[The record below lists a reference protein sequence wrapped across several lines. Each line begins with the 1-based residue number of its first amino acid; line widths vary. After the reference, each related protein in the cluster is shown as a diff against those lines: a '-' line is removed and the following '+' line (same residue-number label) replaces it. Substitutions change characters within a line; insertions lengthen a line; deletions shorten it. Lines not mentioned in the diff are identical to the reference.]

1 MTVDLRLLHYSPI
14 PDFRRAGRVQDESP
28 DTDLLRQIEDEI
40 SAAARH
46 SAGRRYQ
53 EAIAAYRRATGLIW
67 TEIDPAAHPRA
78 GTAPPPSRA
87 RFRPLLEASLGW
99 LSLLPVPAPVS
110 PVAPSTPD
118 GVGHLAADRVGL
130 VARAVSS
137 PASLAAASRARLAG
151 ILSKQGSIDAGRAA
165 GAGAAGLD
173 PAVAHALL
181 TAVTGPAR
189 SVPATA
195 PPPPPAPPPAPLPGR
210 TPAAAPSSRLAP
222 VRLLRRLVPWS
233 ARRETPVAS
242 DVASGPER
250 AAAPAQMPPIV
261 TAPPIGPAAL
271 TAPAAAPSA
280 TPGTILPASLTQQRR
295 RGVSVAEQGTG
306 QVRVASFD
314 FTVGSIPD
322 PAAIERHVY
331 ASRVRNAAMPDILAQ
346 PLLATD
352 FVLALSHFYHYVIPV
367 GMADCYTALGDWT
380 NAELGYLLAA
390 SYDYLN
396 EAVEAPQ
403 LWAKLATLYLR
414 WADSLYRA
422 DDPAGALPIY
432 ERIVTQGGAVPNS
445 RLYTTPGIGA
455 GAELARPIIDTLPKP
470 GTEPGELGGAPEPVI
485 AAPVLGAYLKIGQ
498 IKAGLDFH
506 GHWASTVPIWT
517 FDYLQRVATQFCQL
531 AVSAEQSVITYWDR
545 ADQGAL
551 TRQQLVQHAVD
562 SAAEVDVA
570 TRQWLIAKAEEHA
583 YSKAFDLAKMR
594 AADAQANHDDY
605 QSLHGDAI
613 LYQAFAGAVA
623 YDHGEVMNWLDTY
636 ADQTLQ
642 GSRPAAPDKGM
653 KGPGLQLVANR
664 LSMQYELASMQRTAD
679 ELKLA
684 IDQAAT
690 EFVAMSG
697 RRFAA
702 DLQRNIAELHRDEA
716 KALLQ
721 TFNEATF
728 TPEVWQAIGD
738 RLFALYRRHLDM
750 ALRAAKL
757 MQSAYNF
764 ENDTT
769 MKVIRADYTGDEIR
783 GLLGAD
789 TLAADIAS
797 FTDAQLSSAR
807 GKTQLITHTVSLATR
822 HSYAF
827 ETQFRRAGRM
837 AFETTAD
844 DFDLAYPGTYG
855 GRIRRVDVTLQGL
868 VPVGGFAGTLTCGG
882 LSFYRL
888 PMDAW
893 KDQNSDQMRR
903 RIQPA
908 ETLVLSDLDRRT
920 EPADADDRQAGI
932 FAGAGV
938 IGSWVLDIPPEVND
952 IDYRLITDVLI
963 TFTYQARY
971 DPALA
976 GAVREILHNQPGA
989 HVTQLALPLRWLY
1002 PDTFFNLVNN
1012 HTATLH
1018 IAATDLPLNHTNATL
1033 TRLGLLIIPRQHA
1046 ADGLTIEVTA
1056 PGAASLAA
1064 VVTDESGLASST
1076 SAGGA
1081 LSTQLGRPV
1090 VGDWTLA
1097 VPADGGAGWM
1107 TDGAI
1112 DLTDL
1117 ANVTLLLEYR
1127 YTPRTA
1133 A

>member
-110 PVAPSTPD
+110 
-118 GVGHLAADRVGL
+118 
-130 VARAVSS
+130 
-137 PASLAAASRARLAG
+137 LAAASRARLAG

-195 PPPPPAPPPAPLPGR
+195 PPPPPPPPAPLPGR

-295 RGVSVAEQGTG
+295 LGVSVAEQGTG

-352 FVLALSHFYHYVIPV
+352 FVLALPHFYHYVIPV

-517 FDYLQRVATQFCQL
+517 FDYLQRVATQF
-531 AVSAEQSVITYWDR
+531 
-545 ADQGAL
+545 
-551 TRQQLVQHAVD
+551 
-562 SAAEVDVA
+562 
-570 TRQWLIAKAEEHA
+570 
-583 YSKAFDLAKMR
+583 
-594 AADAQANHDDY
+594 
-605 QSLHGDAI
+605 
-613 LYQAFAGAVA
+613 
-623 YDHGEVMNWLDTY
+623 
-636 ADQTLQ
+636 
-642 GSRPAAPDKGM
+642 
-653 KGPGLQLVANR
+653 
-664 LSMQYELASMQRTAD
+664 
-679 ELKLA
+679 
-684 IDQAAT
+684 
-690 EFVAMSG
+690 
-697 RRFAA
+697 
-702 DLQRNIAELHRDEA
+702 
-716 KALLQ
+716 
-721 TFNEATF
+721 
-728 TPEVWQAIGD
+728 
-738 RLFALYRRHLDM
+738 
-750 ALRAAKL
+750 
-757 MQSAYNF
+757 
-764 ENDTT
+764 
-769 MKVIRADYTGDEIR
+769 
-783 GLLGAD
+783 
-789 TLAADIAS
+789 
-797 FTDAQLSSAR
+797 
-807 GKTQLITHTVSLATR
+807 
-822 HSYAF
+822 
-827 ETQFRRAGRM
+827 
-837 AFETTAD
+837 
-844 DFDLAYPGTYG
+844 
-855 GRIRRVDVTLQGL
+855 
-868 VPVGGFAGTLTCGG
+868 
-882 LSFYRL
+882 
-888 PMDAW
+888 
-893 KDQNSDQMRR
+893 
-903 RIQPA
+903 
-908 ETLVLSDLDRRT
+908 
-920 EPADADDRQAGI
+920 
-932 FAGAGV
+932 
-938 IGSWVLDIPPEVND
+938 
-952 IDYRLITDVLI
+952 
-963 TFTYQARY
+963 
-971 DPALA
+971 
-976 GAVREILHNQPGA
+976 
-989 HVTQLALPLRWLY
+989 
-1002 PDTFFNLVNN
+1002 
-1012 HTATLH
+1012 
-1018 IAATDLPLNHTNATL
+1018 
-1033 TRLGLLIIPRQHA
+1033 
-1046 ADGLTIEVTA
+1046 
-1056 PGAASLAA
+1056 
-1064 VVTDESGLASST
+1064 
-1076 SAGGA
+1076 
-1081 LSTQLGRPV
+1081 
-1090 VGDWTLA
+1090 
-1097 VPADGGAGWM
+1097 
-1107 TDGAI
+1107 
-1112 DLTDL
+1112 
-1117 ANVTLLLEYR
+1117 
-1127 YTPRTA
+1127 
-1133 A
+1133 